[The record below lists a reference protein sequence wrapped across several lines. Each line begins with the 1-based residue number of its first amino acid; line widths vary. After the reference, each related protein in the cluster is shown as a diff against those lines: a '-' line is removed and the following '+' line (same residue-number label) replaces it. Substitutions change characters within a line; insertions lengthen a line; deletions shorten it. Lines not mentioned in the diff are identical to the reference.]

1 MVSKL
6 ILDVFF
12 SEKLRICRER
22 KKEEIKKK
30 EKRKKEKK
38 LQYLISLPSSSQ
50 VKKLIM
56 SLFLAFPFIKC
67 SKSLNRWLS
76 LIY

>member
-22 KKEEIKKK
+22 KKERRNK
-30 EKRKKEKK
+30 EKRKKKK
-38 LQYLISLPSSSQ
+38 RKKVTIFNFFAFFFPSQEVNNVPFLGFSLHK
-50 VKKLIM
+50 V
-56 SLFLAFPFIKC
+56 
-67 SKSLNRWLS
+67 
-76 LIY
+76 